1 MEQEPMISWVETIR
15 TLNSTVVEENV
26 YMDTL
31 ESKIKNGNLFLKK
44 ELMKARRDGWDS
56 NINLYF
62 DKFLTT
68 QLSMLLLTV
77 LLEYLSD
84 CSIRVSN
91 SM

>member
-1 MEQEPMISWVETIR
+1 MISWVETIR